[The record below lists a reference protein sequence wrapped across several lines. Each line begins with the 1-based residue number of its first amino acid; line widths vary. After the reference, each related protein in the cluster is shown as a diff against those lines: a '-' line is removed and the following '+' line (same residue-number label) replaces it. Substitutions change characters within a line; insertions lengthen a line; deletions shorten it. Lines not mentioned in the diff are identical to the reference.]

1 MADIT
6 TRDFLFE
13 IGTEEMPSAPL
24 INAIGQLGKLVAK
37 GLDEAGLSH
46 GEVRTLSTPRRL
58 TAIVSDVAEATAEI
72 NDVKRGPA
80 AQIAFDA
87 SGAPTKAALG
97 FAKKNGVDPASLI
110 RRQDADGKEY
120 VFAETHVDSRP
131 ALPILSALCESV
143 LSGLEWP
150 NYRSQRWGSEHVTF
164 VRPVR
169 WICSLFGTE
178 VVPVT
183 YGDVTSGNTTRGH
196 RVLGKGE
203 HVVPSPADYE
213 RVLEDACVLGE
224 QRRVEVIRAGI
235 ARVEEERG
243 GAHVDTPKG
252 TFDEVV
258 NLCEW
263 PTVLVGTFDEEFL
276 AVPHEIICESMLS
289 NQRYFPIYDAQG
301 QLTREFVVVANG
313 NPKYADTI
321 VDGNERVVRARLDD
335 AKFFYEEDLKHPM
348 EDFVQ
353 KLGTVVFQEKL
364 GTELQKTE
372 RMETLAAEVARQ
384 AGGDDEAARLAQRA
398 AHLAKA
404 DLVSQA
410 VVEFTNQQ
418 GVMGGYYATAA
429 GEPAAV
435 ATAIRE
441 HYRPR
446 FAGDELP
453 SELTG
458 KAVAI
463 ADKLDTVCGIFAIN
477 EPPTGSSDP
486 YAIRRSAIGIIAML
500 RTLPSISLKSLISM
514 ALESYAQQGIQFDAA
529 DIQAQVEAFFA
540 GRLASIARDEG
551 VEPDTI
557 EAVSTVGVIDPEE
570 FLQRAHALEDAR
582 KNQPELFDD
591 LATAYARA
599 AHLADASLG
608 MDVDASKLGE
618 AERALLDACADGER
632 NVASA
637 LASGDYAG
645 ACSALAELRE
655 PIDRFFEDVL
665 VMDEDTT
672 VRENRLRLLNRFA
685 NVFAGVADIGALS
698 RKK

>member
-1 MADIT
+1 MADAK
-6 TRDFLFE
+6 DFLLE

-24 INAIGQLGKLVAK
+24 MHAVKQLGELVAA
-37 GLDEAGLSH
+37 GLDEAGLDH
-46 GEVRTLSTPRRL
+46 GEVRSMSTPRRL
-58 TAIVSDVAEATAEI
+58 AVIVRDVAVATKEVHE
-72 NDVKRGPA
+72 VKRGPA
-80 AQIAFDA
+80 VEIAFDE
-87 SGAPTKAALG
+87 SGAPTKAAAG
-97 FAKKNGVDPASLI
+97 FARKFNVDATELV
-110 RRQDADGKEY
+110 RKVDADGREY
-120 VFAETHVDSRP
+120 VFAEKNVASKP
-131 ALPILSALCESV
+131 AEPILSALSERVIGS
-143 LSGLEWP
+143 LEWP
-150 NYRSQRWGSEHVTF
+150 NYRSQRWGAEHASF

-169 WICSLFGTE
+169 WICALLGES
-178 VVPVT
+178 VVDVT
-183 YGDVTSGNTTRGH
+183 YADVTSSNVTRGH
-196 RVLGKGE
+196 RLLGAGE
-203 HVVPSPADYE
+203 HVVASPAAYVDVLRE
-213 RVLEDACVLGE
+213 AGVLLEDE
-224 QRRVEVIRAGI
+224 RRERILAGI
-235 ARVEEERG
+235 AEVEAERG
-243 GAHVDTPKG
+243 GAHVDTPKRI
-252 TFDEVV
+252 FDEVV

-276 AVPHEIICESMLS
+276 DVPSEIICESMLS
-289 NQRYFPIYDAQG
+289 NQRYFPIYDAEG
-301 QLTREFVVVANG
+301 KLTREFVVVSNSDPR
-313 NPKYADTI
+313 NNERVI
-321 VDGNERVVRARLDD
+321 DGNERVVRARLDD
-335 AKFFYEEDLKHPM
+335 AKFFYEEDLKQPL
-348 EDFVQ
+348 ESYVE
-353 KLGTVVFQEKL
+353 KLKSVVFQEKL
-364 GTELQKTE
+364 GTVYQKSE
-372 RMETLAAEVARQ
+372 RMVTLA
-384 AGGDDEAARLAQRA
+384 EAAA
-398 AHLAKA
+398 
-404 DLVSQA
+404 VSQA